1 MASLTAQSRTPSH
14 ASSSRRTRKRSFK
27 MGDFFAYFFLI
38 VVVLLTLYPLLWM
51 LVSSFKPGSEI
62 QTTPLSLNWRTL
74 SLNNYTVLLSIVP
87 LWVGFKNTLI
97 VLIFKGGMTLFFCP
111 LAGFAFA
118 KFRFRGRNFLFGILL
133 ATFMLPTVIMLLPLF
148 LEMGTLNWINSYQ
161 GLILPGA
168 VGAFSIFWMRQQIAE
183 VPDEL
188 LDAGKIDGC
197 SAFGLFWRVV
207 LPIIQPALAALA
219 ILTFIDI
226 YNDFIWPVIIT
237 NSDDMQTLQVMLSA
251 LYTQINNAEPGLAG
265 ANAWGEII
273 AAATLATVPVLAIFL
288 AMQRYFIRGILAG
301 SVKG

>member
-1 MASLTAQSRTPSH
+1 MASLTAQSH
-14 ASSSRRTRKRSFK
+14 APSRRTRKRSFK
-27 MGDFFAYFFLI
+27 VGDFFAYLFLI

-51 LVSSFKPGSEI
+51 LVSSFRPGSEI
-62 QTTPLSLNWRTL
+62 QTTPLRLNLSTL
-74 SLNNYTVLLSIVP
+74 SLNNYKVLLSIVP

-118 KFRFRGRNFLFGILL
+118 KFRFRGRNVLFSILL
-133 ATFMLPTVIMLLPLF
+133 ATFMLPVVIMLLPLF

-207 LPIIQPALAALA
+207 IPIIRPALAALA

-273 AAATLATVPVLAIFL
+273 AAATLATVPVLALFL